1 MTEGSGGEGLF
12 AALKNLL
19 ATLVGIGKT
28 RLELLSVELQ
38 EEKVRLLGL
47 LVYALAA
54 VFFGGVAVV
63 LGVIWIAVA
72 FWEQKVVV
80 FGVFTLLFVAL
91 AAILA
96 GLAATTAKRGSPV
109 FRTSLAE
116 LQSDLLELRGETRKK
131 PESQA

>member
-1 MTEGSGGEGLF
+1 MMEGSGGEGLF

-54 VFFGGVAVV
+54 VFCGGVAVV

-80 FGVFTLLFVAL
+80 FGVFTLLFVAI
-91 AAILA
+91 ATILA
-96 GLAATTAKRGSPV
+96 GLAAKAAKRGSPV

-116 LQSDLLELRGETRKK
+116 LQSDLLELRSETRQK
-131 PESQA
+131 PGSQA